1 MGYRLQMSA
10 EIYDW
15 LADLR
20 DSDPPAAI
28 LVVRALATLADTGG
42 YLGLPLVALVG
53 GQLQPDEL
61 PSALEWRYH
70 AWLQSLTRLRLQVAE
85 AATRRKDLER
95 QLAQRETEQEPETLR
110 KDLERLL
117 AEPEPEP
124 EPEPEA
130 VTELRERLAAA
141 IEEEQRLI
149 EACHQE
155 QLQADTFRARKEVL
169 KASLAV
175 TRVEQLLDPSG
186 ATARFDEI
194 TSMIEPDLDLEP
206 PAEGLLELRP
216 GAPADS
222 GIRVLFAVEPPG
234 TALLIAVLEGDDAIR
249 DHHREAVDLASEAL
263 RDVRSGQDP
272 EATART
278 FADAQSL
285 LAELLP

>member
-20 DSDPPAAI
+20 DSDPPAAV
-28 LVVRALATLADTGG
+28 LVVRALATLADTGEH
-42 YLGLPLVALVG
+42 LGLPLVALVG
-53 GQLQPDEL
+53 GELRPDEL

-85 AATRRKDLER
+85 AATLRKDLER
-95 QLAQRETEQEPETLR
+95 QLDQ
-110 KDLERLL
+110 
-117 AEPEPEP
+117 PEPEQ
-124 EPEPEA
+124 
-130 VTELRERLAAA
+130 VTGLQERLAAA
-141 IEEEQRLI
+141 VEEEQRLI

-169 KASLAV
+169 KARLAV

-186 ATARFDEI
+186 AAARFDEI

-222 GIRVLFAVEPPG
+222 GIRILFAVEPPG

-263 RDVRSGQDP
+263 REVRSGQAP
-272 EATART
+272 EAAART
-278 FADAQSL
+278 FGDAQSL

>member
-20 DSDPPAAI
+20 DSDPPAAE
-28 LVVRALATLADTGG
+28 LTARALAALADTGG

-53 GQLQPDEL
+53 GQLRPDEL
-61 PSALEWRYH
+61 PSALEWRYR
-70 AWLQSLTRLRLQVAE
+70 AWLQSLTRLRLQVAA
-85 AATRRKDLER
+85 AATLRKDLER
-95 QLAQRETEQEPETLR
+95 QLAQRETEPEQ
-110 KDLERLL
+110 
-117 AEPEPEP
+117 
-124 EPEPEA
+124 
-130 VTELRERLAAA
+130 VTGLPERLAAA
-141 IEEEQRLI
+141 MEEEQRLI

-186 ATARFDEI
+186 AAARFDEI

-222 GIRVLFAVEPPG
+222 GIRILFAVEPPG

-263 RDVRSGQDP
+263 REVRSGQAP
-272 EATART
+272 EAAART
-278 FADAQSL
+278 FDDAQSL
-285 LAELLP
+285 LTELLP

>member
-28 LVVRALATLADTGG
+28 LVVRALATLADTGE

-53 GQLQPDEL
+53 DQLRPDEL
-61 PSALEWRYH
+61 PSALEWQYH

-85 AATRRKDLER
+85 AATLRKDLER
-95 QLAQRETEQEPETLR
+95 QLAQPET
-110 KDLERLL
+110 
-117 AEPEPEP
+117 EPEPEQ
-124 EPEPEA
+124 
-130 VTELRERLAAA
+130 VTGLQERLAAA

-186 ATARFDEI
+186 AAARFDEI
-194 TSMIEPDLDLEP
+194 ASMIEPDLDLEP

-222 GIRVLFAVEPPG
+222 GIRILFAVEPPG

-249 DHHREAVDLASEAL
+249 DHHREAVGLASEAL
-263 RDVRSGQDP
+263 REVRAGQAP
-272 EATART
+272 EAAART
-278 FADAQSL
+278 FDDAQSL

>member
-1 MGYRLQMSA
+1 MGYRLRMSA

-28 LVVRALATLADTGG
+28 LVVRALATLADEGDH
-42 YLGLPLVALVG
+42 LGLPLVGLVDG
-53 GQLQPDEL
+53 RPGPGEL

-70 AWLQSLTRLRLQVAE
+70 AWLRSLTRLRLQVAE
-85 AATRRKDLER
+85 AATLRKDLER
-95 QLAQRETEQEPETLR
+95 QLA
-110 KDLERLL
+110 
-117 AEPEPEP
+117 EPEPEP
-124 EPEPEA
+124 E
-130 VTELRERLAAA
+130 TEQVAGLQERLAAA

-149 EACHQE
+149 EACRQE

-169 KASLAV
+169 TASLAV

-186 ATARFDEI
+186 AAARFDEI
-194 TSMIEPDLDLEP
+194 NSMIEPDLDLDP

-222 GIRVLFAVEPPG
+222 GIRILFAVEPPG

-263 RDVRSGQDP
+263 REVRSGQAP
-272 EATART
+272 EAAART
-278 FADAQSL
+278 FDDAESL

>member
-15 LADLR
+15 LAGLR
-20 DSDPPAAI
+20 DRDPPAAV
-28 LVVRALATLADTGG
+28 LVVQALATLAGEGDH
-42 YLGLPLVALVG
+42 LGLPLVALVDG
-53 GQLQPDEL
+53 RPGPDEL

-70 AWLQSLTRLRLQVAE
+70 AWLKSLTGLRCQVAE
-85 AATRRKDLER
+85 AATLRKDLER
-95 QLAQRETEQEPETLR
+95 QLDEPEPETLR

-124 EPEPEA
+124 EPEPEQ

-141 IEEEQRLI
+141 IGEERRLI

-155 QLQADTFRARKEVL
+155 QLQADTFRARKEIL

-186 ATARFDEI
+186 AAARFDEI
-194 TSMIEPDLDLEP
+194 TSQIEPDLDLEP

-222 GIRVLFAVEPPG
+222 GIRILFAVEPPG
-234 TALLIAVLEGDDAIR
+234 TALLIAVLEGADAIL

-263 RDVRSGQDP
+263 REVRSGQAP
-272 EATART
+272 EAAART
-278 FADAQSL
+278 FDDARSL

>member
-28 LVVRALATLADTGG
+28 LVVRALATLAGTGEH
-42 YLGLPLVALVG
+42 LGLPLVALVG
-53 GQLQPDEL
+53 GELRPDEL

-85 AATRRKDLER
+85 AATLRKDLER
-95 QLAQRETEQEPETLR
+95 QLAQ
-110 KDLERLL
+110 
-117 AEPEPEP
+117 PEPEQ
-124 EPEPEA
+124 
-130 VTELRERLAAA
+130 VTGLQERLAAA

-186 ATARFDEI
+186 AAARFDEI

-222 GIRVLFAVEPPG
+222 GIRILFAVEPPG

-249 DHHREAVDLASEAL
+249 DHHREAVGLASEAL
-263 RDVRSGQDP
+263 REVRAGQAP
-272 EATART
+272 EAAART
-278 FADAQSL
+278 FDDAQSL

>member
-20 DSDPPAAI
+20 DSDPPAAV
-28 LVVRALATLADTGG
+28 LVVQALATLAGTGG

-53 GQLQPDEL
+53 GQLAPDEL
-61 PSALEWRYH
+61 PSALDWRYH
-70 AWLQSLTRLRLQVAE
+70 AWLQSLTRLRLQVAA

-95 QLAQRETEQEPETLR
+95 QLAEQDPETLR

-124 EPEPEA
+124 ETEE
-130 VTELRERLAAA
+130 VTELRERLAVA

-155 QLQADTFRARKEVL
+155 QLQADTFRARTEVL

-175 TRVEQLLDPSG
+175 NRVEQLLDPS
-186 ATARFDEI
+186 AAAARFDEI

-222 GIRVLFAVEPPG
+222 GIRILFAVEPPG
-234 TALLIAVLEGDDAIR
+234 TALLIAVLEGADAIR

-263 RDVRSGQDP
+263 REVRSGQAP
-272 EATART
+272 EAAART
-278 FADAQSL
+278 FDDAQSL

>member
-1 MGYRLQMSA
+1 MGYRLQMSE

-20 DSDPPAAI
+20 DSDPPAAA
-28 LVVRALATLADTGG
+28 LVVQALATLAGTGG

-70 AWLQSLTRLRLQVAE
+70 AWLQSLTRLRLQVAA

-95 QLAQRETEQEPETLR
+95 QLAEQEPETLR

-124 EPEPEA
+124 EQ
-130 VTELRERLAAA
+130 VTGLRERLAAA

-149 EACHQE
+149 ETCHQE

-186 ATARFDEI
+186 AAARFDEL

-222 GIRVLFAVEPPG
+222 GIRILFAVEPPG
-234 TALLIAVLEGDDAIR
+234 TALLIAVLEGADAIR

-263 RDVRSGQDP
+263 RDVRSGQAP
-272 EATART
+272 EATAHT

>member
-20 DSDPPAAI
+20 DSDPPAAA
-28 LVVRALATLADTGG
+28 LVVQALATLADTGG
-42 YLGLPLVALVG
+42 YLGLPLVAVVG

-70 AWLQSLTRLRLQVAE
+70 AWLQSLTRLRLQVAA
-85 AATRRKDLER
+85 AATR
-95 QLAQRETEQEPETLR
+95 R

-117 AEPEPEP
+117 AEPEPGP
-124 EPEPEA
+124 EDA
-130 VTELRERLAAA
+130 TELRERLAAA

-155 QLQADTFRARKEVL
+155 QLQADTFRARKGVL

-186 ATARFDEI
+186 AAARFDEI

-222 GIRVLFAVEPPG
+222 GIRILFAVEPPG
-234 TALLIAVLEGDDAIR
+234 TALLIAVLEGEDAIR

-272 EATART
+272 EAAART
-278 FADAQSL
+278 FDDARSL

>member
-20 DSDPPAAI
+20 DSDPSAAA
-28 LVVRALATLADTGG
+28 LVVRALATLVGTGG
-42 YLGLPLVALVG
+42 YLGLPLVAVVG
-53 GQLQPDEL
+53 GQLRPDEL

-70 AWLQSLTRLRLQVAE
+70 AWLQSLTRLRRQVAA
-85 AATRRKDLER
+85 AATLRKDLER
-95 QLAQRETEQEPETLR
+95 QLAEQAPETLR

-117 AEPEPEP
+117 AEPEPE
-124 EPEPEA
+124 E

-186 ATARFDEI
+186 AAARFDEI

-222 GIRVLFAVEPPG
+222 GIRILFAVEPPG

-249 DHHREAVDLASEAL
+249 DHHREAVDLASEVL

-272 EATART
+272 EAAART
-278 FADAQSL
+278 FDDAQSL

>member
-15 LADLR
+15 MADLR

-42 YLGLPLVALVG
+42 YLGLPLVALVNG
-53 GQLQPDEL
+53 RPGLDEL

-70 AWLQSLTRLRLQVAE
+70 AWLQSLTRLRLQVAA

-95 QLAQRETEQEPETLR
+95 QLAQPETEQEPETLR

-124 EPEPEA
+124 EPEE

-155 QLQADTFRARKEVL
+155 QLQADTFRARTEVL

-175 TRVEQLLDPSG
+175 TRVEQLLDPAG
-186 ATARFDEI
+186 AAARFDEI

-222 GIRVLFAVEPPG
+222 GIRILFAVEPPG
-234 TALLIAVLEGDDAIR
+234 TALLIAVLEGADAIR

-263 RDVRSGQDP
+263 REVRSGQAP
-272 EATART
+272 EAAART
-278 FADAQSL
+278 FDDAQSL

>member
-20 DSDPPAAI
+20 DSDPPAAV
-28 LVVRALATLADTGG
+28 LVVQALATLAGTGG

-53 GQLQPDEL
+53 GPLRPDEL
-61 PSALEWRYH
+61 PSALDWRYH
-70 AWLQSLTRLRLQVAE
+70 AWLQSLTRLRLQVAA

-95 QLAQRETEQEPETLR
+95 QLAEQEPETLR

-124 EPEPEA
+124 EPEQLEQ

-149 EACHQE
+149 EASHQE
-155 QLQADTFRARKEVL
+155 QLQADTFRARTEVL

-186 ATARFDEI
+186 AAARFDEI

-222 GIRVLFAVEPPG
+222 GIRILFAVEPPG
-234 TALLIAVLEGDDAIR
+234 TALLIAVLEGADAIR
-249 DHHREAVDLASEAL
+249 DHHREAVGLASDAL
-263 RDVRSGQDP
+263 REVRSGQAP
-272 EATART
+272 EAAART
-278 FADAQSL
+278 FDDAQSL